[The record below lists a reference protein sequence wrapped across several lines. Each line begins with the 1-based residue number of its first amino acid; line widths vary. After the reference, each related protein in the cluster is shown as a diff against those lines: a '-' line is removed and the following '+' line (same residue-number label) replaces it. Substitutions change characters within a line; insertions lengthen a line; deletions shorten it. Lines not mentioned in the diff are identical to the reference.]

1 MEQSTRRT
9 GSRRTKQVMAPAVSS
24 LRYGNNLSVVGIFA
38 RDGRALRG
46 HLPYHRHATL
56 RDHPARPANGPS
68 QTARERPHRL
78 LHDLPLLPL
87 LHDHP
92 NQPPETARLRPASTV
107 PTR

>member
-9 GSRRTKQVMAPAVSS
+9 GSRRTKQVMAQALSS
-24 LRYGNNLSVVGIFA
+24 LRYGNSLSVVGIFT

-46 HLPYHRHATL
+46 HLPYHR
-56 RDHPARPANGPS
+56 

-92 NQPPETARLRPASTV
+92 NQPPGTARLRPASTV